1 MISSFCPLHRA
12 CRPEIRTNPADR
24 AVRRRPAPSPW
35 RLAAWLAGGMLLG
48 ACTGAP
54 QPEPSAAEDTVAQE
68 QPAAEADDPV
78 EGFAS
83 PEDEMRYYLDRLSD
97 REFVETYGGEE
108 HPRIWYT
115 AAEALG
121 RVGAP
126 AVPHLV
132 QYLDSDD
139 PWELKL
145 ALYALMLASQDPAVT
160 ARTGG
165 EYIRLGTVLDER
177 ENAANRAIARDWW
190 ERWGHLWD

>member
-1 MISSFCPLHRA
+1 
-12 CRPEIRTNPADR
+12 
-24 AVRRRPAPSPW
+24 
-35 RLAAWLAGGMLLG
+35 MLLG
-48 ACTGAP
+48 ACAGAP
-54 QPEPSAAEDTVAQE
+54 QTEPSVAEDAASQE
-68 QPAAEADDPV
+68 RPAAEADDPV

-83 PEDEMRYYLDRLSD
+83 PEAEIRYYLDRLSD

-108 HPRIWYT
+108 HPRTWYT

-121 RVGAP
+121 QIGAP

-132 QYLDSDD
+132 PYLDSDD

-145 ALYALMLASQDPAVT
+145 ALYALMLASQDPSVT
-160 ARTGG
+160 SRTGG

-190 ERWGHLWD
+190 ERWHHLWD

>member
-1 MISSFCPLHRA
+1 MIPSCCPLRRA
-12 CRPEIRTNPADR
+12 RRPETRTNPADR
-24 AVRRRPAPSPW
+24 ALRRREAASPW
-35 RLAAWLAGGMLLG
+35 RLAAWLASGMLLG

-54 QPEPSAAEDTVAQE
+54 QPEPSTTEDAVAQE
-68 QPAAEADDPV
+68 QPAAEADVPV

-83 PEDEMRYYLDRLSD
+83 PGDEMHYYLDRLSD
-97 REFVETYGGEE
+97 RDFVETYGGEE

-160 ARTGG
+160 SRTGG